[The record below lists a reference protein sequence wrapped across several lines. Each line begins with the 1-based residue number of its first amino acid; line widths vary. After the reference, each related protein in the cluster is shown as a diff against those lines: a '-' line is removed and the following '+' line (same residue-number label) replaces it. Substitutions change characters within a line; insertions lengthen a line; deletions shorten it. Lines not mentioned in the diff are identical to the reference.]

1 MKFMARPACLVL
13 FAASGGALFS
23 APAEEPIV
31 FRSDVTLVRV
41 DAQVV
46 DRGNRAIAGLRAE
59 DFILLE
65 EGREQPIR
73 NFEREEMPVDILL
86 LLDVSGSMRPHVERI
101 ATAASDALQALG
113 NDDRVAIMV
122 FDRSSRLRLPFR
134 GERSEVERGLN
145 MVLQQENF
153 NGGTDITRG
162 LLDASA
168 YVAREGRKG
177 ARRAI
182 VILTDDQTER
192 GREEERVSRA
202 LAHAD
207 AVLSALIAPDAM
219 RSRGRVSQGGSWP
232 SGPMGGPMGGPLGGI
247 IFGRRGPYGRRMPG
261 PVVIGGGTRSA
272 GTAEIARRSG
282 GDSFQVDEA
291 SAFERTLARIRER
304 YALYFHL
311 PQGVKGGQE
320 RTVDVQL
327 SSAARRR
334 YPDAQVNFRRVYLAP
349 GGSSDPFE
357 SADQPIE
364 VSQVPVSPPPAVNT
378 DTPGTPEQT
387 PVTDADVLKR
397 RPAVSERSGPRAPN
411 LPAPR
416 TEANT
421 DGAPSTQGGWRRV
434 PQQPSGGWRRAT
446 PADKPEGPTSP

>member
-1 MKFMARPACLVL
+1 MKSMARPACLLL
-13 FAASGGALFS
+13 FVAAGGALFS
-23 APAEEPIV
+23 VPAEEPVV
-31 FRSDVTLVRV
+31 FRSEVTLVRV

-46 DRGNRAIAGLRAE
+46 DRENRAIAGLRAE

-101 ATAASDALQALG
+101 ATAAGDALETLG
-113 NDDRVAIMV
+113 DDDRVAVMV

-134 GERSEVERGLN
+134 GERSQIEHGLN
-145 MVLQQENF
+145 MVLQLEDF

-162 LLDASA
+162 LLDAAA
-168 YVAREGRKG
+168 YMSREGRKG

-202 LAHAD
+202 LAQAD
-207 AVLSALIAPDAM
+207 TVLSALLAPDAM
-219 RSRGRVSQGGSWP
+219 RNRGSVSQGGSWP
-232 SGPMGGPMGGPLGGI
+232 SGPIGGPMGGPLGGI

-282 GDSFQVDEA
+282 GDSLQVDEA
-291 SAFERTLARIRER
+291 SAFERTLARIRQR

-327 SSAARRR
+327 SSAALRR

-349 GGSSDPFE
+349 GGSNDSFDATSEPV
-357 SADQPIE
+357 E
-364 VSQVPVSPPPAVNT
+364 VSQVPVNPPPAADPT
-378 DTPGTPEQT
+378 TPDTPQQTEDTP
-387 PVTDADVLKR
+387 ALKR
-397 RPAVSERSGPRAPN
+397 RPAVSERSGPRAPTVRT
-411 LPAPR
+411 AG
-416 TEANT
+416 TEARAET
-421 DGAPSTQGGWRRV
+421 APSAQGGWRRV
-434 PQQPSGGWRRAT
+434 QQQAPGRWRRAT
-446 PADKPEGPTSP
+446 PADLP